1 MRKNEK
7 EKILKVCKSILNI
20 IGKVIMFFLALLAI
34 AIIAI
39 LTFCLTLDAADNI
52 NNWYRVVGQL
62 VEIALFI
69 NMLLYT
75 IELLIK
81 PKYIKMTII
90 SIFELIL
97 FLNHGASVELFEFL
111 LQSMLTI
118 VSLMTI
124 FESDDVRKFDVLRKY
139 LLVWIIF
146 IAFASKGIMFAFPK
160 LD

>member
-20 IGKVIMFFLALLAI
+20 IGKVIVFFLALLAI

-52 NNWYRVVGQL
+52 NNWYSVFGQL
-62 VEIALFI
+62 FEFALLI
-69 NMLLYT
+69 NMLLYM

-81 PKYIKMTII
+81 PQYIKMAII
-90 SIFELIL
+90 DIFWIIL
-97 FLNHGASVELFEFL
+97 CLNHGTSIELFDFL
-111 LQSMLTI
+111 FHSILTI
-118 VSLMTI
+118 VSVMTI
-124 FESDDVRKFDVLRKY
+124 FESSDKRKFDTLRKG
-139 LLVWIIF
+139 LLLWIIF